1 MRRQK
6 ARCFCCGERAVIEK
20 TVWKDDR
27 FADVY
32 YRCKRLECGH
42 TWVMN
47 LTYSHTLTPSG
58 LENGVLKLLIER
70 MRPEEKQMAL
80 ELLQAL
86 GYQSKENPQLLH
98 GGFVMFMTANRVP
111 FRPLP
116 WQPIDGG
123 LLPRRG
129 SLLFTL

>member
-1 MRRQK
+1 MCKQK

-32 YRCKRLECGH
+32 CRCKRLECGH

-80 ELLQAL
+80 ELLQA
-86 GYQSKENPQLLH
+86 
-98 GGFVMFMTANRVP
+98 
-111 FRPLP
+111 
-116 WQPIDGG
+116 
-123 LLPRRG
+123 
-129 SLLFTL
+129 